1 MLFQR
6 KRKKENQMP
15 PITKETIK
23 KIRAKKLQDQTDE
36 ELKINRTYCL
46 VLIKMSKN
54 NITSRQEMKY
64 LLKIEN
70 EILKRREKN
79 G

>member
-1 MLFQR
+1 MA
-6 KRKKENQMP
+6 E
-15 PITKETIK
+15 ITKERIK
-23 KIRAKKLQDQTDE
+23 DIRSKKLEEQSDE

-54 NITSRQEMKY
+54 NITSRQEMKC